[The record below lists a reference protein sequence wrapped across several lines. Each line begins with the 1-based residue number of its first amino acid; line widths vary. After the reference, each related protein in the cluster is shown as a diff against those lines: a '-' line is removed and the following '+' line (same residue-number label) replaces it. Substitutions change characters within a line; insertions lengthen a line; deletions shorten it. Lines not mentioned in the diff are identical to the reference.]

1 MTNLTPSSADAR
13 LHPRVPPGTGAPAP
27 VLGGGPTDEPQ
38 LVVLV
43 GLDAAA
49 TRRLTSILQQV
60 IPSATLRGAKPEA
73 LAKAPA
79 IPAGTLLIL
88 ADRLTGGGSGVD
100 LLRRLRAEGHMT
112 PAVVVSEE
120 DLTEDV
126 WALGNADLIPGDE
139 FSALALRRSLSLFSG
154 WVSRQRMVA
163 GTTQRFNAY
172 ERVLES
178 KDEERAWIM
187 KVASDLKRRLAAA
200 EDELRQAAE
209 AGRER
214 LERSEAERQRL
225 ERRLVALE
233 RSPSAQQPRPE
244 DSQRLNRLE
253 IELAYNREEL
263 GRRDQTIAELHR
275 TLASQQAEIGERPEG
290 PAEGLAAE
298 LEASENVRRAQTQ
311 EVLQCQRRIGD
322 LEQHLETFATLLQA
336 DGASVRDPEVLLG
349 ELAQRLTSFEKV
361 RQEQQG
367 TIDQL
372 SHSLAMQQVDDTLDD
387 AQSRRNVVQ
396 RLGESVRRAQRF
408 GVPLFC
414 VMIGIDHPQTLRAVH
429 GPVSYGFLLVQ
440 IAQRLR
446 LTLRQNDVMMRYD
459 EEGFVL
465 IPEAKSLIQVRS
477 LAERLIKT
485 ICGEPLEMGSQQLEP
500 SISISMLQY
509 QSDVGGANELI
520 RQARQTLA
528 EAQTRGEQQIGVH
541 LPSSGC

>member
-1 MTNLTPSSADAR
+1 MTNLTPSSADLR
-13 LHPRVPPGTGAPAP
+13 PPRVPPGTGAPAP
-27 VLGGGPTDEPQ
+27 VLGGGPADEPQ

-43 GLDAAA
+43 GLEAGV
-49 TRRLTSILQQV
+49 TRRLTSTLKRV

-73 LAKAPA
+73 LAKAPS
-79 IPAGTLLIL
+79 IPVGTLLIL
-88 ADRLTGGGSGVD
+88 ADRLTTGGSGVD
-100 LLRRLRAEGHMT
+100 LLRRLRTEGHMT
-112 PAVVVSEE
+112 PAVVVSKE

-126 WALGNADLIPGDE
+126 WALGNADLIPEDE
-139 FSALALRRSLSLFSG
+139 FSQLALRRSLSLFSG

-187 KVASDLKRRLAAA
+187 KVASDLKQRLATA
-200 EDELRQAAE
+200 EEGLREAEE
-209 AGRER
+209 AGRQR
-214 LERSEAERQRL
+214 LEHSEAERQRL
-225 ERRLVALE
+225 ERRLGARE
-233 RSPSAQQPRPE
+233 RSEGSPQPRPE

-263 GRRDQTIAELHR
+263 GRRDETIAELHR
-275 TLASQQAEIGERPEG
+275 TLAAQQAELGERHE
-290 PAEGLAAE
+290 PAEGLASE

-311 EVLQCQRRIGD
+311 EVLQCQWRIGE

-336 DGASVRDPEVLLG
+336 DDTSVRDPENLLS
-349 ELAQRLTSFEKV
+349 ELAERLAGFEKV

-396 RLGESVRRAQRF
+396 RLGESVRRSQRF

-446 LTLRQNDVMMRYD
+446 LTLRQNDIMMRYD

-465 IPEAKSLIQVRS
+465 IPEAKSLVQVRS

-485 ICGEPLEMGSQQLEP
+485 IGGEPLEMGSQQLEP

-509 QSDVGGANELI
+509 QSEVGGANALI
-520 RQARQTLA
+520 RLARQTLV
-528 EAQTRGEQQIGVH
+528 EAQTRGEKQIGVH
-541 LPSSGC
+541 LPASD